1 MNFRELEHVQ
11 RPVVVSCTLTLKKPT
26 QVLSPI
32 TRNRTTNQCIGQNR
46 MIETNH
52 HTKIEN
58 CHTVIILSLRELL
71 KNHVLN
77 LTTMATVNLE
87 INVGTFILSNLT
99 IISNIIN
106 RCTLFSQMRALVGS
120 VKDMIE
126 SQKHVG
132 PPVAFTGFPS
142 QAQQPYQHVGQGHMV
157 FQVQCSTRWT

>member
-1 MNFRELEHVQ
+1 
-11 RPVVVSCTLTLKKPT
+11 
-26 QVLSPI
+26 
-32 TRNRTTNQCIGQNR
+32 

-52 HTKIEN
+52 HIKIEN

-106 RCTLFSQMRALVGS
+106 RCTLF
-120 VKDMIE
+120 
-126 SQKHVG
+126 
-132 PPVAFTGFPS
+132 
-142 QAQQPYQHVGQGHMV
+142 
-157 FQVQCSTRWT
+157 